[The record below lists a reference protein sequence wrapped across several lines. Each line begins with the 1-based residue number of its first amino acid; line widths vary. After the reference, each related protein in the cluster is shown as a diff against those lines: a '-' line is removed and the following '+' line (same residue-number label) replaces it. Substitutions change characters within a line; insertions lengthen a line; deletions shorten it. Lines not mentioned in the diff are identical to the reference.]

1 MKLHLGLASLIG
13 GALLAAPAS
22 GDVHLRPRS
31 NTPKCIN
38 PPSTLSL
45 SDPPY
50 ENYFYSDCN
59 VAAQAVITSPLPDS
73 NLSNISP
80 RLVVAWPAGNSGA
93 CAFFAPQDGPN
104 GTLSIE
110 LLNSTIGKPLAPV
123 YNASSIGTQN
133 PSVGIQGI
141 LRFNSSAI
149 LSLPILGSIRT
160 IRDFVEGASIVY
172 PEIQDSLE
180 YTSSSDGSASIH
192 RLWLDNVT
200 TTSLSFRPWNSS
212 NGTSSNGSVTVSNRT
227 LAFEAG
233 EYLFSAEMNYPQ
245 LSPLKPNAVLN
256 AASANLTKDMP
267 DQTTALSF
275 LSYSEKLLAG
285 AWRFLTY
292 FGRDSMI
299 SALLLEPVL
308 SNGNGTAMEAVIGAV
323 LERINRTD
331 GNVCHEETIGDYA
344 TWTNLQSN
352 ITSIAMG
359 CDYKMIDSDYYLPI
373 LMQRYFLDNPVGR
386 TRVSA
391 FFNTSAGSINPA
403 NQNLTWGQLALANAE
418 RIIRLAEPFTK
429 NQTRENLIHLKE
441 GQVVGQWRDSEYG
454 IGGGRIPFDVNTA
467 LVPAAL
473 RSISQLAKKGIF
485 KEQKNWSKLSDQYAK
500 IWEDKTLNFFEVTVP
515 QSKAQ
520 NLVKSYANASSFAGP
535 NHSSS
540 IDKDVTF
547 YSLALNGNN
556 NLSKVEVMNT
566 DDCFRHFLLNTTNNA
581 QLSTFINAT
590 ATNIRR
596 QFPAGLM
603 TDVGML
609 ISNPAFG
616 EDSVYAQNWT
626 TGAYHGTVV
635 WSWQL
640 AMMAKGLE
648 LQMGRCE
655 VTTNFSMMKK
665 SGGKVMA
672 KAKAKAAV
680 PDFCTDDSIFENVKA
695 AYNELWDSIE
705 KNSDQLSTEM
715 WSWVYQN
722 GTYKVTQLT
731 DLPAPPG
738 LSGQT
743 ESDIRQLW
751 SLAFLAVSRNED
763 YK

>member
-1 MKLHLGLASLIG
+1 MKSHLGLASLIG
-13 GALLAAPAS
+13 GVLLSAPAS
-22 GDVHLRPRS
+22 GDVHLRTRS
-31 NTPKCIN
+31 NTPKCVN
-38 PPSTLSL
+38 PPATLSL

-59 VAAQAVITSPLPDS
+59 VAAQAVITTPLPDS

-80 RLVVAWPAGNSGA
+80 RLVVAWPAGNSGV

-104 GTLSIE
+104 GTLSME
-110 LLNSTIGKPLAPV
+110 LLNSTIGKPLASV
-123 YNASSIGTQN
+123 YNASSTGTQI

-141 LRFNSSAI
+141 LTFNSSAI

-160 IRDFVEGASIVY
+160 IRDFVEGASIIY
-172 PEIQDSLE
+172 PEIQSALE

-212 NGTSSNGSVTVSNRT
+212 SGKVTVTNRT
-227 LAFEAG
+227 LAFKTG

-256 AASANLTKDMP
+256 AASANLTQTMP

-323 LERINRTD
+323 LERVNRTD
-331 GNVCHEETIGDYA
+331 GSVCHEETIGDYA

-352 ITSIAMG
+352 ITSTAMG

-373 LMQRYFLDNPVGR
+373 LMQRYFLDNPIGR
-386 TRVSA
+386 TRVSL
-391 FFNTSAGSINPA
+391 FFNTTAGSINPA
-403 NQNLTWGQLALANAE
+403 NQNLTWGQLALINAE
-418 RIIRLAEPFTK
+418 RIMHLAEPFTK

-473 RSISQLAKKGIF
+473 RSISKLAKKGIY
-485 KEQKNWSKLSDQYAK
+485 KEKSWSKLSDQYAK
-500 IWEDKTLNFFEVTVP
+500 IWEDKTLHFFEVNVS

-520 NLVKSYANASSFAGP
+520 ELVKSYANISSFAGP

-540 IDKDVTF
+540 IDKDITF
-547 YSLALNGNN
+547 YSLALDGYN

-581 QLSTFINAT
+581 QLSTFINST

-616 EDSVYAQNWT
+616 DNSVYAQNWT

-655 VTTNFSMMKK
+655 VSTNFSMKK
-665 SGGKVMA
+665 SGREI
-672 KAKAKAAV
+672 KAAV

-705 KNSDQLSTEM
+705 KNSEQLSTEM
-715 WSWVYQN
+715 WSWVYRN
-722 GTYKVTQLT
+722 GTYQVTQLT

-763 YK
+763 YR